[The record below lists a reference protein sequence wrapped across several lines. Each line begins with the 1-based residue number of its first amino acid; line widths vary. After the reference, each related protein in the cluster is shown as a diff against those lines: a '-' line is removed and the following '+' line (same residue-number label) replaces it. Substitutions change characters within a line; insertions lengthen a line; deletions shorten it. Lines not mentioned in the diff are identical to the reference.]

1 MPVTPAPVI
10 DAALLFKLRVAVG
23 RFGEMGMSGWWGTN
37 GVLGTI
43 GRAALSR
50 GFPAT
55 HSFAQSRIVC
65 TVAATRCREVYNAA
79 DSLTLWNLPPQIEE
93 AIDSSWQAWCRDP
106 SSWTSFF
113 ERVASMK
120 ANDLCQELAQLGLID
135 DSVVSAVGKLKIAAH
150 AKSIEVVGAT
160 GLDNHAIRLLAA
172 GFSRGAKGALV
183 VPFLKSR

>member
-1 MPVTPAPVI
+1 MPEAPVPVI
-10 DAALLFKLRVAVG
+10 DASLLFKLRVAVG
-23 RFGEMGMSGWWGTN
+23 RFGELGMAGWWGTN

-43 GRAALSR
+43 GKAALSR

-55 HSFAQSRIVC
+55 HSFGQSRIVFS
-65 TVAATRCREVYNAA
+65 VASTRCREVYSAP
-79 DSLTLWNLPPQIEE
+79 DSLTLWNLPPQVEE
-93 AIDSSWQAWCRDP
+93 AIDSSWQAWCRDA
-106 SSWTSFF
+106 SAWTPFF

-120 ANDLCQELAQLGLID
+120 ADDLCQELFQLGLID
-135 DSVVSAVGKLKIAAH
+135 DAVISAVGKLKIAAQ
-150 AKSIEVVGAT
+150 AKSIEVVGVT